1 MEFVVYFFLVWLYV
15 SIFAV
20 IDKRLN
26 IVENT
31 FVYLIILII
40 SINYSWFV
48 IDEFSVISLSEKKA
62 PYIAYLINR
71 SVGIPMLSLIFVNVF
86 TRTPTLI
93 QKAMLFVSSVII
105 LVALASISTNLN
117 ITKYLNWNYW
127 FDFIY
132 YFILMICAIVAYKII
147 HRVMRGVVEDI

>member
-1 MEFVVYFFLVWLYV
+1 MEFVVYFFLVWLFV
-15 SIFAV
+15 AIFAV
-20 IDKRLN
+20 IHKRLN

-31 FVYLIILII
+31 FVYLVILII

-48 IDEFSVISLSEKKA
+48 IDEFNLISLSEKKA
-62 PYIAYLINR
+62 PYLAYLLNR
-71 SVGIPMLSLIFVNVF
+71 SVGIPILSLIFVNVY

-105 LVALASISTNLN
+105 LVGIASLSTALKI
-117 ITKYLNWNYW
+117 ITFLQWNYW

-132 YFILMICAIVAYKII
+132 YFLLMICAIGAYKII
-147 HRVMRGVVEDI
+147 HRVMRGVVEEI